1 VLFAGRTI
9 FLPGLLGYL
18 EQCAKKPITVVT
30 GSDGEGVAGFSA
42 ATPASIIYTPLAD
55 PDQLNSSANPSRA
68 VYQAFLADCV
78 KYHAGFRPS
87 DWRDA
92 WGLMTHDALLT
103 AAQAVRLAA
112 GPQGGTVPSP
122 RDVAGLLY
130 NLHSANKVEGASGP
144 IEIDGN
150 GNPAPRAIPVIK
162 LAADGKRTVLGSFK
176 PR

>member
-1 VLFAGRTI
+1 
-9 FLPGLLGYL
+9 
-18 EQCAKKPITVVT
+18 VVT
-30 GSDGEGVAGFSA
+30 GSDAEGVAGFSA

-55 PDQLNSSANPSRA
+55 PDQLNSRDNPARA

-78 KYHAGFRPS
+78 KYYAGFRPS

-92 WGLMTHDALLT
+92 WGLMPHDALLT

-150 GNPAPRAIPVIK
+150 GNPTPRAMPVIE
-162 LAADGKRTVLGSFK
+162 LGPDGKRAVRGSVK